1 MVRGMLCFFPSWYA
15 TIYGAPESSILEE
28 IYDLS
33 LILIFHYVCYFVMF
47 AISFMYDPLVN
58 VYSLLWKITIEIV
71 DLPINNGDFL

>member
-33 LILIFHYVCYFVMF
+33 LILIFH
-47 AISFMYDPLVN
+47 
-58 VYSLLWKITIEIV
+58 
-71 DLPINNGDFL
+71 